1 MAIPCYLALTA
12 AEFSCLDPLPEKIAW
27 MACHFSSYSTGLSNF
42 PPPLPA
48 GSMIILND
56 RTPLHYHDPQ
66 HILEQLTQFLEIQQP
81 DSILLDFQRPPSPL
95 GLEIAAL
102 LQEKLPCPVGITPA
116 YAENLNCP
124 VFLEPP
130 PLHMP
135 LAEYLAPWAGRQIWL
150 EAVPETGR
158 YRVDKDGCNVQAQPN
173 DPLEPPHFI
182 DEALYTAYHMS
193 AEQDWVDFILQR
205 GKPEWEQIA
214 SVGEAL
220 NITRLI
226 GLYQLFK

>member
-12 AEFSCLDPLPEKIAW
+12 AEFSCADPLPEKIAW
-27 MACHFSSYSTGLSNF
+27 MACHFSCYSTGLSNL

-66 HILEQLTQFLEIQQP
+66 QILEQLTQLFETQKT
-81 DSILLDFQRPPSPL
+81 DSFLLDFQRPPTPL

-116 YAENLNCP
+116 YAGSLSCP

-130 PLHMP
+130 PLHTP

-150 EAVPETGR
+150 ETVPETGR
-158 YRVDKDGCNVQAQPN
+158 YRVDKDRCNVQSIPN
-173 DPLEPPHFI
+173 EPLDSPYFI

-214 SVGEAL
+214 SAGEAL
-220 NITRLI
+220 GITRLI